1 MAKRRKKVKREA
13 DEEEDVDDIYLGDV
27 DESDE
32 EKKAEPGAAK
42 EETNK
47 PRDFFK
53 SLGDGLKAA
62 GETAE
67 RYTRIGISTA
77 ALEKLKLELKLAYS
91 RLGESVNRCWDA
103 APDIPV
109 ASNDP
114 AIAPQVKAVNDLR
127 RRIRETEIKLRSLKS

>member
-1 MAKRRKKVKREA
+1 MAKRRKKAKREA
-13 DEEEDVDDIYLGDV
+13 DKEEDVDEIYLGD
-27 DESDE
+27 DDE
-32 EKKAEPGAAK
+32 EETKAASGAAK

-127 RRIRETEIKLRSLKS
+127 RRIRETEIKLRSLKT